1 MCDSLEIMNVTRGW
15 SNQRQKHIWP

>member
-15 SNQRQKHIWP
+15 SNRRQIHIWP